1 MSEYRINV
9 ISLGNITKGRCF
21 EAEKKLG
28 ELMSN
33 ALQVLTITPWTLLV
47 PGKPAIL
54 PDGKVGQSPA
64 QTLQTLMVVTE
75 HLEGLPDKEDSQ

>member
-28 ELMSN
+28 ELMEN
-33 ALQVLTITPWTLLV
+33 CLQLLTITPWSLLI
-47 PGKPAIL
+47 PGKPTMM
-54 PDGKVGQSPA
+54 PDGQVGQSPPQA
-64 QTLQTLMVVTE
+64 MQTLVVVTE
-75 HLEGLPDKEDSQ
+75 HLEGLGNKGAEE